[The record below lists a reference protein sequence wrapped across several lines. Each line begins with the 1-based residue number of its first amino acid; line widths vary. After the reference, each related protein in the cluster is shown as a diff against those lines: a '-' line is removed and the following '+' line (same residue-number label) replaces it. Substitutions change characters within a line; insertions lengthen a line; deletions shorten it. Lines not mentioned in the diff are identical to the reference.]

1 LAPNYPNRRVWDTR
15 HGGPYDRGG
24 ADAYYSRPITPH
36 YFTKGTYSSCQVNKA
51 NMTEQEIEEYA
62 EGYNSCT
69 ERKNWG

>member
-1 LAPNYPNRRVWDTR
+1 MNTR

-24 ADAYYSRPITPH
+24 ADAYYGRPINPH
-36 YFTKGTYSSCQVNKA
+36 YFAGKTYSSLQVDEA
-51 NMTEQEIEEYA
+51 NMTAQEIEEYM